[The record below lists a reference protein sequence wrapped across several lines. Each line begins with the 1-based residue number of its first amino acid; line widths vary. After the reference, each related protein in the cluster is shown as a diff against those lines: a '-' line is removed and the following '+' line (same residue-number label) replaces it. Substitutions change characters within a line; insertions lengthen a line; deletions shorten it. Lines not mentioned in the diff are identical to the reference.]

1 MNQKHP
7 HKVANVGKDAKKSEA
22 LYTVDGNVN
31 LVWPPWKAVWA
42 FLQKLKIKLSYDLAI
57 LLWDMYAKESK
68 ARSWRDICTPM
79 FIIQRS

>member
-7 HKVANVGKDAKKSEA
+7 QKVANVGKDAKKPEA
-22 LYTVDGNVN
+22 LYTVGNVN

-42 FLQKLKIKLSYDLAI
+42 FLQKLKIKLSYDFAI

-68 ARSWRDICTPM
+68 ARS
-79 FIIQRS
+79 